1 VPLFIGVMILA
12 VLPAILGTV
21 IASILT
27 YRRPDMPR
35 RTRVTIAALPAGLLP
50 VTPGLIAVW
59 RTYHATTLVPLAA
72 VFTLGLIVALVVGA
86 PAALH
91 ATRPRL

>member
-1 VPLFIGVMILA
+1 VPLFIGVMILV
-12 VLPAILGTV
+12 VLPAILATV

-35 RTRVTIAALPAGLLP
+35 RARVMIAALPAGLLP
-50 VTPGLIAVW
+50 VTPGLISVW

-72 VFTLGLIVALVVGA
+72 VFALGLIVALVVGA

>member
-1 VPLFIGVMILA
+1 MPLFMGLMILV
-12 VLPAILGTV
+12 VLPAIIATV

-35 RTRVTIAALPAGLLP
+35 RRRVQFAAFPAGLIP
-50 VTPGLIAVW
+50 VTPGLISVW
-59 RTYHATTLVPLAA
+59 RMYHASSLVPLAA
-72 VFTLGLIVALVVGA
+72 VFTLGLIIALLVGT